1 MKLSKTLLNTIIVA
15 VTVSTVASC
24 TKDDDNLEKQK
35 KEAEKSKTEKV
46 TDACPA
52 CGMG

>member
-1 MKLSKTLLNTIIVA
+1 MKLSKALLNTIMVA
-15 VTVSTVASC
+15 VTVSTVSSC

-35 KEAEKSKTEKV
+35 KEAEKEKTEKV